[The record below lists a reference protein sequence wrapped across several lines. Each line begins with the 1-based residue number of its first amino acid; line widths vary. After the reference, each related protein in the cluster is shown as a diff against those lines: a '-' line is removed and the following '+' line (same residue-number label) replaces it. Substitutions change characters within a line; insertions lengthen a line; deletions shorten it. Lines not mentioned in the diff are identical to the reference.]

1 MNKLQ
6 SVLFY
11 IIMFFLSIFFMKKVE
26 KCYINK
32 DKIKNVSGK
41 IIFFTTIA
49 IGIPIIISAIRY
61 KVGTDYNN
69 YIDYYTVY
77 SSLDFSNIIQNAN
90 ELLFILVIKV
100 AYLFKEPQIMFAIVA
115 FLTVFITYRA
125 ILNKKEKMSIALMFA
140 LYIFLYYMYSLNI
153 IRQMLAVSI
162 IFYSYKYIINHNFKK
177 FFLCVI
183 IATLFHTTA
192 LLFLPFYFL
201 FPKKEN
207 SNKQL
212 VFLARIIVILML
224 LIMLLNYE
232 TTIGLI
238 TSINGFERFSLY
250 EEISTQRV
258 NKQIII
264 NSLVLVVI
272 ILFQKPLKKYDK
284 DCSTYIFLYLIGYIL
299 NLLGFI
305 SPYTKRIA
313 YYFSISEIYLLSAL
327 PQITK
332 NKEQKLVVTV
342 LILIYA
348 ILMFVISTY
357 TLNIGEIIPYQTFFN
372 K

>member
-1 MNKLQ
+1 
-6 SVLFY
+6 
-11 IIMFFLSIFFMKKVE
+11 
-26 KCYINK
+26 
-32 DKIKNVSGK
+32 
-41 IIFFTTIA
+41 
-49 IGIPIIISAIRY
+49 
-61 KVGTDYNN
+61 
-69 YIDYYTVY
+69 
-77 SSLDFSNIIQNAN
+77 
-90 ELLFILVIKV
+90 
-100 AYLFKEPQIMFAIVA
+100 
-115 FLTVFITYRA
+115 
-125 ILNKKEKMSIALMFA
+125 
-140 LYIFLYYMYSLNI
+140 
-153 IRQMLAVSI
+153 
-162 IFYSYKYIINHNFKK
+162 
-177 FFLCVI
+177 
-183 IATLFHTTA
+183 
-192 LLFLPFYFL
+192 
-201 FPKKEN
+201 
-207 SNKQL
+207 
-212 VFLARIIVILML
+212 
-224 LIMLLNYE
+224 MLLNYE

-284 DCSTYIFLYLIGYIL
+284 DCSTYIFIYLIGYIL

-357 TLNIGEIIPYQTFFN
+357 TLNIGEIIPYQTFLIN
-372 K
+372 RRQE